1 MLPCSFYPN
10 LEHCNKTQNDIIWL
24 EREGIDWNV
33 SPRTTNTEWSP
44 QYWDLKLLI
53 AWKPSVEY
61 WLEDS
66 ADSEGSGGSRT
77 AGNSYFSQTTFLML
91 CGTENII
98 RNTLLYLSSSV
109 LTIKKGTKFKYIG
122 VHCSDVANLH
132 CKHQLYNILF
142 HTQLLCFKQKET

>member
-1 MLPCSFYPN
+1 MAGERRHWLKCQSQN
-10 LEHCNKTQNDIIWL
+10 NKHWM
-24 EREGIDWNV
+24 V
-33 SPRTTNTEWSP
+33 STILRS
-44 QYWDLKLLI
+44 KMLI

-66 ADSEGSGGSRT
+66 ADNEGSGGSRT

-98 RNTLLYLSSSV
+98 RNTLLYLSSSA

-142 HTQLLCFKQKET
+142 HTQLLCFKQKEM